1 MSIPIN
7 LAYGEVS
14 LYGIYNIGIQ
24 GITAPSGYN
33 YSFVSQVSMYG
44 ITYTEVGQSVLWAGT
59 GRLATIR
66 YGGNAYS
73 IIRETSII
81 GTEQ

>member
-24 GITAPSGYN
+24 GIPVPSGYN
-33 YSFVSQVSMYG
+33 YSFVDQVSMYG
-44 ITYTEVGQSVLWAGT
+44 ITYTEVGQSVLWKGT

-66 YGGNAYS
+66 YNGKSYNIIDESS
-73 IIRETSII
+73 IL

>member
-1 MSIPIN
+1 MIPIY
-7 LAYGEVS
+7 LSYGEIS

-24 GITAPSGYN
+24 GIAAPSGYN
-33 YSFVSQVSMYG
+33 YSFVDQVSMYG
-44 ITYTEVGQSVLWAGT
+44 IVYTEVGQSVLWKGT

-66 YGGNAYS
+66 YGGNTYS
-73 IIRETSII
+73 IIDEDSIL